1 MTGVIIIAW
10 IGLKPILSLVSIRSA
25 GSSASSHSPPRPPP
39 PPPKKKIKIEEMEM
53 IQTNT

>member
-10 IGLKPILSLVSIRSA
+10 IGSKPIHSLVSIRSA
-25 GSSASSHSPPRPPP
+25 GSSASSHSPP